1 MHRLAHGHD
10 QTTEAAYHA
19 AALYL
24 QGCLGVETAAGY
36 TTEIFSEAKL
46 GSETEMLAAVLRGDL
61 AMATVTTANAAVT
74 TPELGFFSAPYPFQG
89 YPRRILDP
97 DQTAV
102 QTTEVREGLDPAI
115 SLDRAKEWSVFT

>member
-36 TTEIFSEAKL
+36 TTEIFPEA
-46 GSETEMLAAVLRGDL
+46 
-61 AMATVTTANAAVT
+61 
-74 TPELGFFSAPYPFQG
+74 
-89 YPRRILDP
+89 
-97 DQTAV
+97 
-102 QTTEVREGLDPAI
+102 
-115 SLDRAKEWSVFT
+115 